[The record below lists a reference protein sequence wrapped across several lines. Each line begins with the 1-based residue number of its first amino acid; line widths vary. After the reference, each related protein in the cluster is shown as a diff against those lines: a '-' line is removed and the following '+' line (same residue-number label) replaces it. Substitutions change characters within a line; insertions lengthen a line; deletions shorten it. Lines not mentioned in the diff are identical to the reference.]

1 MSIYIYEICHQ
12 QKDGDFNC
20 GFIEGREDEEIC
32 EECSKEE
39 ITEPLQPIVGQHLLS
54 FPENSPA
61 PFELLV
67 KDGHNLIL
75 FDPSGDSVL
84 IPKQKFLATLI
95 KLHNEGKNGKGVK

>member
-1 MSIYIYEICHQ
+1 MSIYICTICHQ

-32 EECSKEE
+32 EECGEEE
-39 ITEPLQPIVGQHLLS
+39 IVEPLQPIVGQHLMS
-54 FPENSPA
+54 FPKNSPA

-75 FDPSGDSVL
+75 FSPDGKGVL
-84 IPKQKFLATLI
+84 VPKAKFLATLI
-95 KLHNEGKNGKGVK
+95 KLYDEGKNN